1 MENKKIKIKTNIL
14 IALFMILCGVPTLA
28 IPVDP
33 TPKQIT
39 MPNGKSI
46 TITEMGD
53 EYYYC
58 ITTIDGY
65 PIKKN
70 GTGIFEYINSDLQL
84 SGVEASNP
92 VDRNTTEKTFIK
104 RLDKKTILSN
114 YVNMQLDRFKVGA
127 TVEVLQSD
135 NTILS
140 VKREKKGLL
149 TYHTTSD
156 GLLITTNDNGDYEYI
171 NINPQTNEP
180 MLSGILAHNPQKRS
194 LVEQQFVSYLKAPN
208 LKTFL
213 GTPELDLLLIGI
225 ILDVFKKIK
234 PVGTKGTQNVLVIL
248 MEFPDRRM
256 KVSKAEF
263 ERQLRSPNYN
273 GTGSVRDFYLENS
286 YGQLNINFTVVGPY
300 TSDNNSSHYEPQS
313 NKAEPLMREA
323 VRKANKDIN
332 YRNFDNNGD
341 GFVDF
346 VHIIYA
352 GEAVKDKTIWP
363 HQWQFNVWWAY
374 WNRMDQKRFY
384 QYSCSNELNGT
395 VMEGIGTLCHEL
407 GHQFGAPDF
416 YDTNYGNDGQY
427 RGTDNWDLMAY
438 GNNNGGGHRPAHFN
452 PFVKTQIFGWATLN
466 ELPNKGNVILKP
478 VSRSAGQ
485 WSFYKI
491 PTSTPDEYFILE
503 NRQQIGFDSSLPGHG
518 LMIYHVH
525 PDMRKVESD
534 TRDINIKHPQKLYPV
549 SAGATQN
556 PSNSPESYEPINSYR
571 TPFNSYSQNAFTANT
586 IPSAKSWHGVP
597 VSKELFFIQENGENV
612 SLVVNEPIISGS
624 DQICKEGV
632 YQVNGLP
639 SQTNLS
645 WSYYAHNSNDKG
657 LPITLPP
664 HYSLYAPM
672 YYYPEYNKNKHSAL
686 FKRGKMRQKKD
697 NVNLSDYAI
706 GIQDTIV
713 PYTGNVTIYAD
724 IRYPLGMIHP
734 NNKRIS
740 KTIFVGNTIPSIV
753 ICAPKYHQ
761 IIAQPYTDTDYT
773 IEVRFPT
780 SIHIESNASIEWE
793 ISSLF
798 PSSYTTIIE
807 SGHSFKFHVSKIPNY
822 ESQTILIKVRYTSRE
837 CGLTEWFSKTFT
849 FVDKNAYYMTFSNPA
864 SNNTEISVFK
874 GNDDHSSYNIPYEG
888 NYEIELWNDYGMI
901 KKIYNNTHKSNLPLG
916 GLIQGVYYIRLIIN
930 GQLMESKQII
940 VK

>member
-1 MENKKIKIKTNIL
+1 MENKKIKIKTYIL
-14 IALFMILCGVPTLA
+14 IALFMILCGVPMLA

-33 TPKQIT
+33 TPKQVT

-70 GTGIFEYINSDLQL
+70 GTGIFEYINADLQL

-92 VDRNTTEKTFIK
+92 VDRNTTENTFIK
-104 RLDKKTILSN
+104 RLDKKTILSD
-114 YVNMQLDRFKVGA
+114 YVNMQLDRFKIGA
-127 TVEVLQSD
+127 TVDVLQSD

-263 ERQLRSPNYN
+263 DRQLNKSNYN
-273 GTGSVRDFYLENS
+273 STGSAKDFYRENS
-286 YGQLNINFTVVGPY
+286 YGKLNINFTVVGPY

-323 VRKANKDIN
+323 VRKANKDID
-332 YRNFDNNGD
+332 YRDFDNNGD

-384 QYSCSNELNGT
+384 QYSCSNELNST

-416 YDTNYGNDGQY
+416 YDRNKGIVNDGDYQ
-427 RGTDNWDLMAY
+427 GTGYWDLMAY
-438 GNNNGGGHRPAHFN
+438 GVYNGGGHRPAHFN
-452 PFVKTQIFGWATLN
+452 PFVKTQIFGWANLK
-466 ELPNKGNVILKP
+466 ELPDKGSIILKP
-478 VSRSAGQ
+478 ASTYGGQ

-503 NRQQIGFDSSLPGHG
+503 NRQQIKFDSSLPGHG

-525 PDMRKVESD
+525 SDMRKVESD
-534 TRDINIKHPQKLYPV
+534 TKDINIKHPQKLYPV

-556 PSNSPESYEPINSYR
+556 PSNTPESYEPINSYR
-571 TPFNSYSQNAFTANT
+571 TPFNSYSQNAFTVNT
-586 IPSAKSWHGVP
+586 IPSAKSWNGVP
-597 VSKELFFIQENGENV
+597 VSKELFFIQENGEDV
-612 SLVVNEPIISGS
+612 SLIVNEPIISGS
-624 DQICKEGV
+624 YQICKEGV

-639 SQTNLS
+639 SQANLS
-645 WSYYAHNSNDKG
+645 WSYYAHNNNQDRIILKER
-657 LPITLPP
+657 
-664 HYSLYAPM
+664 YAAM
-672 YYYPEYNKNKHSAL
+672 YYYPEYNNNKHSAK
-686 FKRGKMRQKKD
+686 FIRGKMLQIND
-697 NVNLSDYAI
+697 NLI
-706 GIQDTIV
+706 PWGGINVSKDTIV
-713 PYTGNVTIYAD
+713 PYTGDVTIYANID
-724 IRYPLGMIHP
+724 YPSNMQHP
-734 NNKRIS
+734 NTKNFSKR
-740 KTIFVGNTIPSIV
+740 IFVGNPIPNVV
-753 ICAPKYHQ
+753 ICDPKYRH
-761 IIAQPYTDTDYT
+761 IVAQPYTDTDYI
-773 IEVRFPT
+773 IEARFNKQ
-780 SIHIESNASIEWE
+780 IEPDTFIEWE
-793 ISSLF
+793 ISNIF
-798 PSSYTTIIE
+798 PSGYPIMKQI
-807 SGHSFKFHVSKIPNY
+807 GHSFNFRLSKKQNY
-822 ESQTILIKVRYTSRE
+822 ENQTILIKVRYTSRE

-849 FVDKNAYYMTFSNPA
+849 FVDRNAYYMTFSNPA

-901 KKIYNNTHKSNLPLG
+901 NKIYGHRHKSNLSLR
-916 GLIQGVYYIRLIIN
+916 GLIQGIYYIRLIIN
-930 GQLMESKQII
+930 GQLIESKQII